1 MSNISQ
7 IKKERLKEEILR
19 IAYENHP
26 AFLYTYQIA
35 EQLIRDDE
43 FILNLL
49 KELKNN
55 DLITCLE
62 ESGGRNI
69 KRKWGLKKEVYE
81 KYKELS
87 SSV

>member
-62 ESGGRNI
+62 ESGGGNI
-69 KRKWGLKKEVYE
+69 KRKWGLKKEGYE

>member
-49 KELKNN
+49 KYLSEASTAINRSPELH
-55 DLITCLE
+55 
-62 ESGGRNI
+62 
-69 KRKWGLKKEVYE
+69 
-81 KYKELS
+81 
-87 SSV
+87 